1 MNYKKIADVILSV
14 LMIKTMELM
23 LLKKAEE
30 LTEEDAKISIKGKC
44 EMVQNALKDFYDI
57 TDYTK
62 FAQMMKKCDI
72 TQLIISMI
80 GNSEVLEKAIYKIIE
95 EQADDCL
102 VQVEG

>member
-1 MNYKKIADVILSV
+1 
-14 LMIKTMELM
+14 
-23 LLKKAEE
+23 
-30 LTEEDAKISIKGKC
+30 
-44 EMVQNALKDFYDI
+44 
-57 TDYTK
+57 
-62 FAQMMKKCDI
+62 MKKCDI